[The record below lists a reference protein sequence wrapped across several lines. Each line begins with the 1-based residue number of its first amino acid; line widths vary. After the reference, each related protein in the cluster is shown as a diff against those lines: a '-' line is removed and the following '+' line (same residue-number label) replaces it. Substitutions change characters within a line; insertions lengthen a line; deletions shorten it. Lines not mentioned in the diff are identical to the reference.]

1 MCEVGS
7 LGMSWLLEGR
17 LSFLVIRD
25 IGVRGYFGHSYVL
38 YFGENTI
45 YFQLKRI
52 VLDVYYQLRGKRG
65 KRLLKRDMDRL
76 LVRCFII

>member
-1 MCEVGS
+1 MVVFVLRS
-7 LGMSWLLEGR
+7 LLEGMI
-17 LSFLVIRD
+17 LLFFLVIND
-25 IGVRGYFGHSYVL
+25 VGIRGYFCHSYVL

-65 KRLLKRDMDRL
+65 KRLLKREWIDYWCVVL
-76 LVRCFII
+76 

>member
-1 MCEVGS
+1 MCWVGS

-17 LSFLVIRD
+17 LSFLLIRD
-25 IGVRGYFGHSYVL
+25 IGVRGCFCYSYVL

-52 VLDVYYQLRGKRG
+52 VLDVYYQLRGNRG
-65 KRLLKRDMDRL
+65 KRLLKREWIDYWCVVL
-76 LVRCFII
+76 

>member
-7 LGMSWLLEGR
+7 LGLSWLLEGMT
-17 LSFLVIRD
+17 LLFLVIND
-25 IGVRGYFGHSYVL
+25 VGIRGYFCHSYVL

-65 KRLLKRDMDRL
+65 KRLLKREWIDYWCVVL
-76 LVRCFII
+76 

>member
-1 MCEVGS
+1 MCGVGS

-25 IGVRGYFGHSYVL
+25 IVVRGCFFHSYVL

-65 KRLLKRDMDRL
+65 KRLLKREWIDY
-76 LVRCFII
+76 RCVVL